1 MKLIEKCLLFG
12 FFCAVL
18 FSMLGFTA
26 PVSYTHLDV
35 YKRQTL
41 GQPEQIPQITT
52 IFDEESGQYSY
63 VYPDENTPMVD
74 NPSYPRGTTRAVYQV
89 LYDFLPTSQTFQLSR
104 AETET
109 PWLLA
114 LWSLLF
120 TVFITA
126 AGLCLFRRKDIK

>member
-1 MKLIEKCLLFG
+1 MALLFFG
-12 FFCAVL
+12 N
-18 FSMLGFTA
+18 SISTA
-26 PVSYTHLDV
+26 
-35 YKRQTL
+35 L

-74 NPSYPRGTTRAVYQV
+74 NPGYLRGTTRVVYQL
-89 LYDFLPTSQTFQLSR
+89 LYDVLPTSQTFQLSR